1 MARIVVAED
10 QAHIRHVLAMWL
22 TRHGHEV
29 VQAATGRAA
38 YEALQGVAADL
49 LITDVNMPEM
59 DGIALAQAAYRAC
72 PSLRGV
78 FVVTSRCDQGDIH
91 EQLADPR
98 THVFPK
104 PFSPS
109 QLMREVQALVG
120 EPGGQPVDV
129 ASEPVATGRGAATA
143 EGGAR

>member
-38 YEALQGVAADL
+38 YEALQGYAADL

-59 DGIALAQAAYRAC
+59 DGITLAQAAYGAC

-91 EQLADPR
+91 EALADPR

-109 QLMREVQALVG
+109 QLMREVQAIVG
-120 EPGGQPVDV
+120 EPGGQTV
-129 ASEPVATGRGAATA
+129 GAASDRLAPGRSAVAA